1 MATLKPQR
9 GEEPFGG
16 PGTFALL
23 FPGLLVDSGLG
34 RECKLE
40 GSREP
45 CLVWTGISEN
55 HGISPQLGILRP
67 EIQKLEKDFSSQ
79 WVLGQPFAS
88 ESPQKGLGVLCP
100 TLLFECPS
108 RYQDLVISPLESV
121 ARANKTKSASGN
133 RVEIPKFPQRRTHL
147 VGLGRVLSINWSK
160 TERAPAARR
169 VSALPYGDLNLR
181 MSASMLPWCPQPHWI
196 DARHSDHFCSSCS
209 KPWASLLWF
218 RAIFPFPSPSSHR
231 V

>member
-1 MATLKPQR
+1 MAAFKPQR

-45 CLVWTGISEN
+45 CLVWTEISEN
-55 HGISPQLGILRP
+55 QGVFLQLGILRP
-67 EIQKLEKDFSSQ
+67 EIQKLGKEIFPSSGS
-79 WVLGQPFAS
+79 WASPLAS

-108 RYQDLVISPLESV
+108 RHQDLVISPPESV
-121 ARANKTKSASGN
+121 ARADKTKSASGN
-133 RVEIPKFPQRRTHL
+133 RVEIPKFPQRRTCL
-147 VGLGRVLSINWSK
+147 VGLGRVLSINWSN
-160 TERAPAARR
+160 T
-169 VSALPYGDLNLR
+169 
-181 MSASMLPWCPQPHWI
+181 
-196 DARHSDHFCSSCS
+196 
-209 KPWASLLWF
+209 
-218 RAIFPFPSPSSHR
+218 
-231 V
+231 